1 MMSARAKTV
10 FVLTIFLLPFLGLA
24 VHGLP
29 NQTTQ
34 AAPAPG
40 LLKVALLQMDPAGN
54 DRQRNMDKAERFC
67 RQAAALGA
75 DIALMPEMWNIG
87 YTRFDA
93 QKAGAREAFWEQAV
107 AREHESIQRFAR
119 LARELDMAIAVT
131 YEQAW
136 EPMPRNVVTL
146 FDRFGQEVFTYAKVH
161 TSDFK
166 PLETSMTP
174 GEDFYVGTLRTR
186 LGPVQVGAMICF
198 DREQP
203 ESARILMLKGAEL
216 ILTPNCCHLDDFR
229 LDQFKVRAVENIA
242 HVAMANYPQ
251 PYQNGRSVAY
261 SASGECVVQ
270 AGKAEGV
277 FMAAF
282 DMTEVRKK
290 RAKSIWGNAYRRPHR
305 YQALVSVEK
314 EEIWRRADGYGKPW
328 NVEER

>member
-1 MMSARAKTV
+1 M
-10 FVLTIFLLPFLGLA
+10 LLR
-24 VHGLP
+24 
-29 NQTTQ
+29 
-34 AAPAPG
+34 
-40 LLKVALLQMDPAGN
+40 VALLQMDPDGN
-54 DRQRNMDKAERFC
+54 NQKNNMDKAERFC

-93 QKAGAREAFWEQAV
+93 RKEGAREQFWQQAV
-107 AREHESIQRFAR
+107 SRDHESIQRFAT
-119 LARELDMAIAVT
+119 LAKELDMAIAVT

-136 EPMPRNVVTL
+136 DPMPRNAVTL
-146 FDRFGQEVFTYAKVH
+146 FDRFGEEVLTYAKVH

-174 GEDFYVGTLRTR
+174 GDDFYVGALRTR
-186 LGPVQVGAMICF
+186 KGPVKVGAMICF

-216 ILTPNCCHLDDFR
+216 ILTPNCCGLDDFR

-242 HVAMANYPQ
+242 HVAMANYPR
-251 PYQNGRSVAY
+251 PYQNGRSVAF
-261 SASGECVVQ
+261 SSTGDCVVL
-270 AGKAEGV
+270 AGAAEGI

-282 DMTEVRKK
+282 DLEEVRRR

-305 YQALVSVEK
+305 YQALVSMEK
-314 EEIWRRADGYGKPW
+314 EDIWRRTDGYGRPW
-328 NVEER
+328 NAKER